1 MAAVSKTH
9 ASQQGKMGNLD
20 FSSRSAERSARAVC
34 EPRVGPSELQTRSSH
49 LYIACVQTSPPGGD
63 VCTQANLYKVALIHK
78 VHEVALIQVVRKR
91 VSFQDRKNENTPK
104 FPSIKI

>member
-20 FSSRSAERSARAVC
+20 FSSRSAERGARAVC

-49 LYIACVQTSPPGGD
+49 LY
-63 VCTQANLYKVALIHK
+63 KVALIHK
-78 VHEVALIQVVRKR
+78 VYEVALIQVVRKR
-91 VSFQDRKNENTPK
+91 VSFQDRNSERTTK
-104 FPSIKI
+104 FPIIKI